1 MHEEETRKNYIGKKQ
16 MKKKQD
22 KVIVVGNA

>member
-1 MHEEETRKNYIGKKQ
+1 MHEEETRKNYNGKKH

-22 KVIVVGNA
+22 KVIVAGNA